1 MHAFSLYWSRD
12 ELGNATS
19 FESSVTIKVLSMM
32 SGTPGKVRMSGLPT
46 PGKTSGIPTP
56 GRFRSASNATVR
68 AVLDTDDYASRAFA
82 EAIKAND
89 PAQHRASLTHNSSSS
104 SSSPKSSFSALQSGR
119 RSVTGRPSSVT
130 SAPPTRAKT
139 PTARPSSRQSDV
151 FPRSVSRAGRTFEIG
166 DNVRIESLGYEGTL
180 RYVGEIDG
188 KPGLWAGVELG
199 GGFAGKGKNDGTV
212 NG

>member
-1 MHAFSLYWSRD
+1 
-12 ELGNATS
+12 
-19 FESSVTIKVLSMM
+19 M
-32 SGTPGKVRMSGLPT
+32 SGGSISCDARRVGHNPIMAGTPGRLRMSGIPT

-56 GRFRSASNATVR
+56 GRFRSASNVTVQP
-68 AVLDTDDYASRAFA
+68 ALDPDDRDYASRAFA

-89 PAQHRASLTHNSSSS
+89 PAQHRASLTYNAPSS
-104 SSSPKSSFSALQSGR
+104 SSSPKSSLSTLQSGR

-130 SAPPTRAKT
+130 SAPPTRTKT
-139 PTARPSSRQSDV
+139 PSAYPPNRQSDAV
-151 FPRSVSRAGRTFEIG
+151 PRSVSRASRTFEVG

-199 GGFAGKGKNDGTV
+199 GGFAGKGKNDGSV
-212 NG
+212 SG